1 MSDRDIQCNK
11 TNDAKNAFL
20 VNPSYWVC
28 LFHDTAA
35 VFKCFCRSSLSSS
48 LPAYKA
54 GNMYWYYSDLASPL
68 FRNKRICRSYTRGQ
82 VSSSFRLTQVMFPEN
97 TISYWNFCHFFLWW
111 LDKSPKTNEDA
122 TMLKTIKRYL
132 LYAVLIGLV
141 YLLLANH
148 YIYIGGKD
156 FRILKKESLNLKYT
170 FFSIQ
175 SKSPAN
181 IIKIDDLRWA
191 GIGDILYE
199 QGLVTKDQQVSLES
213 KYEYEY
219 ENE

>member
-1 MSDRDIQCNK
+1 
-11 TNDAKNAFL
+11 
-20 VNPSYWVC
+20 
-28 LFHDTAA
+28 
-35 VFKCFCRSSLSSS
+35 
-48 LPAYKA
+48 
-54 GNMYWYYSDLASPL
+54 
-68 FRNKRICRSYTRGQ
+68 
-82 VSSSFRLTQVMFPEN
+82 
-97 TISYWNFCHFFLWW
+97 
-111 LDKSPKTNEDA
+111 
-122 TMLKTIKRYL
+122 MLKTIKRYL
-132 LYAVLIGLV
+132 LYAALIGLV

-148 YIYIGGKD
+148 YIYVGGKD

-213 KYEYEY
+213 KYEYDY